1 MGYFP
6 FFIDIKGKKGL
17 VVGGGRVAARKVEKL
32 LPFSP
37 RLTLIAPV
45 ILKELKENSGVS
57 CLERRFRDEDVEGCM
72 FVIAASD
79 DEALNTHVAS
89 LCREKG
95 ILVNVVDCK
104 ENCSFLFPALVK
116 EGKLTVGISTEGA
129 SPQAAAQL
137 RSMTAQQVPSRMEEI
152 LDDLAE
158 LREAAKEQ
166 LPDPVKRAAFLKEAA
181 DLCMEKNRPLTEKEK
196 DALLQG
202 SEPEGKVILAG
213 AGCGAFDLI
222 TIRALRAIRYAQVIV
237 YDDLLDERLLAYAP
251 ESCEKI
257 YVGKRSGKHSMP
269 QQEINRVLIQKA
281 KQGKQVVRLKGG
293 DPFVFGRGGE
303 EILALKKEGIETS
316 LIPGITS
323 AVALPEAAGIPVTH
337 RGISGS
343 FHVMTGHREEE
354 GKDFWEELEKLSG
367 ISGTL
372 IFLMGFQRL
381 EEIAQKLIQYGKKPE
396 TPAAVIHGDFNGKI
410 RVVKGTLEDIGE
422 KTKAD
427 ALKPPAVIVVGESA
441 GLSL

>member
-6 FFIDIKGKKGL
+6 FFIDIEGKKGL
-17 VVGGGRVAARKVEKL
+17 VAGGGRVAARKVEKL
-32 LPFSP
+32 LPFNP
-37 RLTLIAPV
+37 QITVIAPV
-45 ILKELKENSGVS
+45 ILKELKENREVS
-57 CLERRFRDEDVEGCM
+57 CLERNFKDEDVEDCM

-79 DEALNTHVAS
+79 DEALNAHIAS

-116 EGKLTVGISTEGA
+116 EGKLTAGISTEGA
-129 SPQAAAQL
+129 SPQAAARLRSTLAQYTPSRIEETLDFLAQL
-137 RSMTAQQVPSRMEEI
+137 RET
-152 LDDLAE
+152 
-158 LREAAKEQ
+158 AKEQ
-166 LPDPVKRAAFLKEAA
+166 IPDPAKRATFLKEAA
-181 DLCMEKNRPLTEKEK
+181 DLSMEKNRPLTEEETE
-196 DALLQG
+196 ALLEG
-202 SEPEGKVILAG
+202 SQPKGKVILAG

-222 TIRALRAIRYAQVIV
+222 TVKALRAITHAQVIV
-237 YDDLLDERLLAYAP
+237 YDDLLDERLLTHAP
-251 ESCEKI
+251 ESCQKI

-269 QQEINRVLIQKA
+269 QQEINHILIEKA

-303 EILALKKEGIETS
+303 ELLALQKAGIETS

-337 RGISGS
+337 RGLSGS
-343 FHVMTGHREEE
+343 FHVITGHREKE
-354 GKDFWEELEKLSG
+354 GETFWKELEKLSD

-372 IFLMGFQRL
+372 VILMGFQRL
-381 EEIAQKLIQYGKKPE
+381 NEIAVRLIQYGKNPE
-396 TPAAVIHGDFNGKI
+396 TPAAVIHGSFDGKVQTV
-410 RVVKGTLEDIGE
+410 RGTLANIKEKTQAAALNPPAIIVIGE
-422 KTKAD
+422 C
-427 ALKPPAVIVVGESA
+427 A